1 MSHLIK
7 KVEALP
13 ECFIKVSFLCG
24 DVKKYD
30 VKKICDSLPQF
41 KSLLID
47 EKLFYDVKVDVGGY
61 GISWNDDL
69 DLEAETIWEDGILI
83 ETEKELDINRLVAYQ
98 IMSAR
103 ESVKMTQKQL
113 SEKTGIYQ
121 ADISKIERGIGN
133 PSIATLE
140 RLAKGIGGKLEI
152 KITVEE

>member
-1 MSHLIK
+1 MKHLIK

-30 VKKICDSLPQF
+30 VKKICDALPQF

>member
-13 ECFIKVSFLCG
+13 EYFIKVKFIGG
-24 DVKKYD
+24 DIKKYD
-30 VKKICDSLPQF
+30 IKKLFDVFPQF
-41 KSLLID
+41 NIFLTDS
-47 EKLFYDVKVDVGGY
+47 KLFYDVKVDVGGY

-83 ETEKELDINRLVAYQ
+83 ETEKETDTNRLIAYQ
-98 IMSAR
+98 VMTAR
-103 ESVKMTQKQL
+103 ESVHMTQKQL